1 LSVEK
6 TLEKKNMF
14 SLTREL
20 TDKIN
25 YDIPSVKLDELPD
38 KFYRKKMIIR
48 AS

>member
-1 LSVEK
+1 
-6 TLEKKNMF
+6 MF